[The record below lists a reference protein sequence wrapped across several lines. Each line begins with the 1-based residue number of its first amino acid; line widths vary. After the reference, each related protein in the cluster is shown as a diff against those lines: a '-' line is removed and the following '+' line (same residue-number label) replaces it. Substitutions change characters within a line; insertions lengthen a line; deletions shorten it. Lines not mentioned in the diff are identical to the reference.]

1 MNDKQPTFAIIA
13 GGGTAGHVLPGLAI
27 AGALVERGHAPA
39 SIHFVGSA
47 GRIEARLVPDA
58 GYPITLLPGRGI
70 ERRLTLHNLAAA
82 LGIVRAFI
90 QSLWLVRRLRPQVI
104 VAVGGYASVATD

>member
-1 MNDKQPTFAIIA
+1 VNQKQHTFAIIA

-47 GRIEARLVPDA
+47 GRIESSTTSNRRT
-58 GYPITLLPGRGI
+58 GQRRSGWF
-70 ERRLTLHNLAAA
+70 RLTLE
-82 LGIVRAFI
+82 G
-90 QSLWLVRRLRPQVI
+90 
-104 VAVGGYASVATD
+104 